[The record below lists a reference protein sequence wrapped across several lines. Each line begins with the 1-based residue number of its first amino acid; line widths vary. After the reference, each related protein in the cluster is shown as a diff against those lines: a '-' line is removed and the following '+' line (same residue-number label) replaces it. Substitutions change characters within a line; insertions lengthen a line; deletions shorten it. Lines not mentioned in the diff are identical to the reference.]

1 MKFSQL
7 QHRVAR
13 AEELVE
19 GRKAQVRDHAGRL
32 VDSWRGGW
40 TPWRIVIAGL
50 SAGFLTGRA
59 EPVRAIGGLN
69 PTRWLQLAS
78 TASGLF
84 SSLQAAVAA
93 SRADTAADK
102 ADDAAESADDA
113 ATSTHRAAHATRQAA
128 SATQEQVADP
138 HPTTGYAAATDAG
151 ETEPW
156 VVRAPRPAE
165 AATDVSER

>member
-1 MKFSQL
+1 MKFDQL
-7 QHRVAR
+7 QRRVAR

-19 GRKAQVRDHAGRL
+19 GRRAQVREHAGL
-32 VDSWRGGW
+32 FVDSWRSGW

-50 SAGFLTGRA
+50 AAGFLTGRA

-113 ATSTHRAAHATRQAA
+113 AASTQHAAHATRQAA
-128 SATQEQVADP
+128 SATKTQAPDP
-138 HPTTGYAAATDAG
+138 QPATGYAAVTDAD
-151 ETEPW
+151 ETERW
-156 VVRAPRPAE
+156 AVRAPRPAE

>member
-1 MKFSQL
+1 MKFDQL
-7 QHRVAR
+7 QSRVAR
-13 AEELVE
+13 AEALVE
-19 GRKAQVRDHAGRL
+19 GRKAQVMAHAGGL
-32 VDSWRGGW
+32 VDAWRTGW
-40 TPWRIVIAGL
+40 TPLRIVVAGL
-50 SAGFLTGRA
+50 AAGFLTGRA

-78 TASGLF
+78 TVSGLF

-93 SRADTAADK
+93 NRADDAADK

-113 ATSTHRAAHATRQAA
+113 AASTQHAAHATRQAA
-128 SATQEQVADP
+128 SATQQQAAETRP
-138 HPTTGYAAATDAG
+138 SPGYAAATDAG
-151 ETEPW
+151 ETEDW